1 LHRKTDFY
9 LAAAALLMAAVLP
22 VLLSRIAYGPESE
35 IEQLVQILG
44 LTPDSSVADVGAGSG
59 EISIAIAARVPHGVV
74 YSTEINP
81 ALLDKIRTNARKAG
95 LRNIIPVM
103 GKEHDTELPSQCCD
117 AIFLREVYHHLTDP
131 AGMDRSLCRAL
142 RTGARLAI
150 IDFEPI
156 AGTQPPL
163 GVPTNRGGHGVPKL
177 IVVQELT
184 RAGLEPV
191 KTMDWPKSRGI
202 RHYCILFRKRSSAV
216 IQNAPISLDLNSE
229 ESP

>member
-1 LHRKTDFY
+1 LRRKTDLY
-9 LAAAALLMAAVLP
+9 LTAAALLMAAVLP
-22 VLLSRIAYGPESE
+22 VLLSRVAYASESE
-35 IEQLVQILG
+35 IEWLVQILG
-44 LTPDSSVADVGAGSG
+44 LKPDSSVADVGAGSG

-81 ALLDKIRTNARKAG
+81 ALLDKIDSNARKAG
-95 LRNIIPVM
+95 MNNIVPVM

-131 AGMDRSLCRAL
+131 AGMDRSLYRAL
-142 RTGARLAI
+142 RPGARLAI

-156 AGTQPPL
+156 PGTQPPV

-191 KTMDWPKSRGI
+191 KTTDWPTSRGI
-202 RHYCILFRKRSSAV
+202 GHYCILFRKPSSAV
-216 IQNAPISLDLNSE
+216 IQKAPIPLDLNSE
-229 ESP
+229 EYP